1 MEDTV
6 AAKFT
11 IVLGYQG
18 GGPIDLAVEKGEIR
32 CRAMTIESFFARE
45 PFHTWRKNN
54 FVKSIA
60 QSGRKRDARLP
71 DTPTIYELM
80 DQYKTPDQS
89 RRVATAIL
97 AGGVFGR
104 PMGWTDGLAPVICH
118 HGGCRMRS
126 HRSMR
131 LLLVGMITVFLQVC
145 DPSMVAAQSKPLIKV
160 VVGYGSTDGGVA
172 VLGFAKETK
181 LFEKHG
187 LDVVL
192 VGMGTGSVSL
202 RALIAKDLQISS
214 LSGSGLVQAALQGAD
229 TVLIAALINGFIFKI
244 FSAPEITNPA
254 QLKGKK
260 LGVSRYGA
268 TSDFAV
274 RLALKK
280 WGLNP
285 DRDVSILQIGTS
297 QDTVRALQTKMLDA
311 GVLSGTSSLIAR
323 RAGFRELGDLAD
335 LGLNYPTSAIGT
347 TKSYLQKNEGVVK
360 AFMLAYIEAIHD
372 FKRDKE
378 AALAVLRKYTRNDD
392 REVLED
398 AYSNVASRY
407 LPLPIP
413 TIEGIRTILTE
424 LSTTLPAA
432 KSADPEKFVS
442 YKIMREIEASGFVKR
457 LYENDGRERK

>member
-1 MEDTV
+1 MR
-6 AAKFT
+6 AN
-11 IVLGYQG
+11 G
-18 GGPIDLAVEKGEIR
+18 GTNLVI
-32 CRAMTIESFFARE
+32 
-45 PFHTWRKNN
+45 
-54 FVKSIA
+54 
-60 QSGRKRDARLP
+60 
-71 DTPTIYELM
+71 
-80 DQYKTPDQS
+80 
-89 RRVATAIL
+89 TAI
-97 AGGVFGR
+97 
-104 PMGWTDGLAPVICH
+104 
-118 HGGCRMRS
+118 
-126 HRSMR
+126 
-131 LLLVGMITVFLQVC
+131 ITVFYSFPAATALPAQV
-145 DPSMVAAQSKPLIKV
+145 KPLVKV

-214 LSGSGLVQAALQGAD
+214 LSGSGLVQASLQGAD

-244 FSAPEITNPA
+244 FSAPEITSPA

-297 QDTVRALQTKMLDA
+297 QDTVRAMQTKMLDA

-347 TKSYLQKNEGVVK
+347 TKSYLQKNEAVVK

-372 FKRDKE
+372 FKRNKE
-378 AALAVLRKYTRNDD
+378 AALAVLKKYTRNDD

-424 LSTTLPAA
+424 LSSTLSAA
-432 KSADPEKFVS
+432 KNADPEQFVS